1 MAKTGIVTGW
11 AEIDAKL
18 KSIDPTTQKKLMRKS
33 LRKGAKL
40 SRDEAAQIAEQ
51 ETDGEGAYAK
61 SLTVKA
67 MKRSRTRIGVSVI
80 PDRKKYFAEYEK
92 RYGKQPNPAANAS
105 EPFYVPAALEFG
117 YMRGDTYVPPV
128 RAQRRGLYDN
138 SGPIKQ
144 MVREDMQE
152 VLRETAAK

>member
-1 MAKTGIVTGW
+1 MARTGIVTGW

-92 RYGKQPNPAANAS
+92 RYGKQPNPAANSS

-128 RAQRRGLYDN
+128 RAQRRGLYGN